1 MSTAPD
7 PHLRLRTAIRAHWWA
22 LALAVLVVG
31 VPTAVA
37 AKTGNLAIPH
47 NDSWAYSRI
56 AQVFAMTGEFRLV
69 GWGRMALVGQVGVLG
84 WFGRSITAQ
93 QLVIAGL
100 SVILLVSV
108 YWLLVVRVGRIRALA
123 GVFVVAIWPG
133 YALLSTSFMT
143 DIPALALALACLALG
158 GFALRRDSV
167 PLFVIAA
174 VLGFWSVSIRDQSV
188 AAVVALFGYAALT
201 VTRRRRVRWAVLA
214 VSGLVLAGITAY
226 VYHWVDSLPNQDG
239 SHVVLTAQTIQE
251 AGWAALRAYL
261 TLSWGLLPVAIA
273 AFRPLRWRWCSFVGA
288 AAGLAVS
295 VAVLVHFHVSAALS
309 GVYLSWMGAYAG
321 VLPGNRVV
329 IPAAIWTGVV
339 ISAVVGAT
347 VLGGELARRAA
358 LPRTELAWFTI
369 FTALGLFGTSVLG
382 TGIYDRY
389 FLALVPGFLAVLLE
403 KKALR
408 STSRDGLTGRIALG
422 IPIILSGLM
431 VTSMSAALALNA
443 FSYDITRWRIGE
455 SLTAQGVPATS
466 IDAGIEWMGTHS
478 PNGVIHRSA
487 PGVSLPQAFFVD
499 RPTCYLLSGAAT
511 LPGYRRIEVVP
522 YRTFLLFGHSALYV
536 QRHESDACT

>member
-7 PHLRLRTAIRAHWWA
+7 PHPRLRTAVRAHWWA

-56 AQVFAMTGEFRLV
+56 AQVFAMTGDFRLV

-93 QLVIAGL
+93 QLVVAGL

-108 YWLLVVRVGRIRALA
+108 YWLLVVRVGRVRALA
-123 GVFVVAIWPG
+123 GVLVLAIWPG

-143 DIPALALALACLALG
+143 DVPALALALACLALG

-167 PLFVIAA
+167 LLFVIAA
-174 VLGFWSVSIRDQSV
+174 VLGFWSVSIRNQSL

-201 VTRRRRVRWAVLA
+201 VTRRQRVRWAVLA
-214 VSGLVLAGITAY
+214 VSGLVLTGITAY

-239 SHVVLTAQTIQE
+239 SMVVLNAHTVNG
-251 AGWAALRAYL
+251 AGWNALRSYL
-261 TLSWGLLPVAIA
+261 TLSWGVLPASIA
-273 AFRPLRWRWCSFVGA
+273 AFRPLRWRWRSFAGA
-288 AAGLAVS
+288 AAGLAV
-295 VAVLVHFHVSAALS
+295 AVTVIVRFGVGSAFTGL
-309 GVYLSWMGAYAG
+309 YLSWMGSYYG
-321 VLPGNRVV
+321 VLPGVRVV
-329 IPAAIWTGVV
+329 FPAPVWAGIV
-339 ISAVVGAT
+339 IAAVVGAT

-369 FTALGLFGTSVLG
+369 FTAIGLFGTSVLG

-389 FLALVPGFLAVLLE
+389 LLALVPGLLAVLLHDRV
-403 KKALR
+403 R
-408 STSRDGLTGRIALG
+408 SPQGHTARAGRVALG
-422 IPIILSGLM
+422 IPVILSGLV
-431 VTSMSAALALNA
+431 VTSISVAAALNA

-466 IDAGIEWMGTHS
+466 IDAGIEWMGTYS

-511 LPGYRRIEVVP
+511 LPGYRRIEAVP
-522 YRTFLLFGHSALYV
+522 YRTFLLFGHSVLYV